1 MQRSNYTPVTE
12 KYAEIK
18 IFTLVVI
25 FIVGLPLVSW
35 LA

>member
-1 MQRSNYTPVTE
+1 MTRQHYTPTND

-18 IFTLVVI
+18 IFVIAVI
-25 FIVGLPLVSW
+25 FLVGLPLVSW